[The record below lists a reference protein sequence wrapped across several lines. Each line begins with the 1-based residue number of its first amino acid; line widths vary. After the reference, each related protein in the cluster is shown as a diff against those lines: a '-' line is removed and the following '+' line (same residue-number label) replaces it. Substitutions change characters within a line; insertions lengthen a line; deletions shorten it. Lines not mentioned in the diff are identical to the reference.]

1 MSIKINHS
9 KGLKYIKKIFK
20 DNMIKMPPT
29 LKENLFEFLEKICI
43 YEEEEHKIK
52 PLLIIGN
59 DLNKFLSQCPLH
71 YKLTIYTDEKHGKNF
86 NRIVKSMVPLCNN
99 NWYVFIDILKDKIL
113 YGVFRQFQSPV
124 SLNFEE
130 LLFDKSSCC
139 DKTEQDGLVCIKPYE
154 KNSFIIKS
162 LRTEETIISFSFKSI
177 EEQVETKLVQM
188 KEDLL
193 TSVNLSDREYCD
205 KALLR
210 ILSYMPSKVHGSL
223 CIIVKEEYKY
233 PNDYLNGLSVQPH
246 LDLVSCILSNRRIEA
261 YEEAERY
268 YALTNL
274 FYEFMNIDGITVL
287 NTSGKVIG
295 YNAFYRSSETPTEET
310 GGARK
315 RTFAGL
321 HKEMKKENSNIVGI
335 YYQSQDGNFDYVRGS
350 QE

>member
-1 MSIKINHS
+1 MSININHS
-9 KGLKYIKKIFK
+9 TGVDCIKKIFK
-20 DNMIKMPPT
+20 DNIIKMCPT
-29 LKENLFEFLEKICI
+29 LEENLFEFLEKICT

-59 DLNKFLSQCPLH
+59 DLNRFLSQCPFH
-71 YKLTIYTDEKHGKNF
+71 YKSTIYTDKIEGKNF
-86 NRIVKSMVPLCNN
+86 NRIIKSMVPLCNN
-99 NWYVFIDILKDKIL
+99 NWYIFIDILKNEVL
-113 YGVFRQFQSPV
+113 YGVFINFQSPV

-130 LLFDKSSCC
+130 LFFDS
-139 DKTEQDGLVCIKPYE
+139 DITDQVGLVCIKPYE

-177 EEQVETKLVQM
+177 IEQVETKLVQM

-193 TSVNLSDREYCD
+193 TSVNHPDRAFID
-205 KALLR
+205 KALFR
-210 ILSYMPSKVHGSL
+210 ILSYMPGKVHGSL
-223 CIIVKEEYKY
+223 CIIVTAKYKY
-233 PNDYLNGLSVQPH
+233 PNDYLNGLSVKPH
-246 LDLVSCILSNRRIEA
+246 LDLVDCILSTKKIHS
-261 YEEAERY
+261 YEDAERY

-287 NTSGKVIG
+287 DTSGRVIG

-321 HKEMKKENSNIVGI
+321 CKEMKKENSNIVGI